1 MDFVSVERVV
11 ELLHLE
17 QEPPGTT
24 DPPAWWPSFNGDIV
38 FEDVTIRYAPHLDP
52 SLKNISLRIPA
63 GSTTALLGRT
73 GKRFHLTVALVRSV
87 VNRTVDPCLFT
98 PGSGK
103 STLALS
109 LLVTMRPESGRI
121 LIDNMDISNINTHA
135 LRDRI
140 TFIPQDPHLF
150 PGTLHTNLDPHNA
163 YPASNITNIL
173 SVVAP
178 SQTSWSASTPVSA
191 GGKNLSQG
199 QRQLVGLARAVL
211 RRSSVVIMDE
221 ATASI
226 DEGTAREV
234 QRVLRRELRGSTV
247 VVIAHRVEAVEG
259 AEWLVRMEGGTVVE
273 SRATREEERRGR
285 SVLG

>member
-73 GKRFHLTVALVRSV
+73 V
-87 VNRTVDPCLFT
+87 
-98 PGSGK
+98 
-103 STLALS
+103 
-109 LLVTMRPESGRI
+109 RPESGRI